1 MGVTVF
7 LPDAEDTLLELSL
20 SVLKCCTKGGLR
32 KMYEKKY
39 GVERSADEKALSLEE
54 FAWKTSSNICLYD
67 HMSHAL
73 GTSSP

>member
-1 MGVTVF
+1 
-7 LPDAEDTLLELSL
+7 
-20 SVLKCCTKGGLR
+20 
-32 KMYEKKY
+32 MYEKKH